1 MLNFEITEITELCE
15 EDFSRSNENIHIHLS
30 TDMPSLSEKIISC
43 NYMQMICVVS
53 GEATYEFEH
62 ADYVAKKGDLLFIN
76 ADVPYRFTALNDGES
91 FLCYNMMINNGVLTR
106 EPTVSYPHRLLA
118 GSFAFYLLRDREN
131 NPQIF
136 FNFSKITNST
146 YGEFFNKMYL
156 EYNEAKN
163 GYRDVLMAYFTLIT
177 ITATRQNEVIGNS
190 NEKVYRNQAITF
202 VQEYINRCYCD
213 KNISASGL
221 ADLVYLDVD
230 YLGRIFK
237 KATGN
242 SITEA
247 LQKKRIERVCHLLT
261 TTDRAIN
268 DIADECGFTD
278 MHFFYKVFKRRMN
291 ILPGQYREKTRN

>member
-1 MLNFEITEITELCE
+1 MINFEITEITKLRE

-30 TDMPSLSEKIISC
+30 TDMPNYSEQIISC

-53 GEATYEFEH
+53 GAATYEFEK

-76 ADVPYRFTALNDGES
+76 ANVPYRFTELSEGEP
-91 FLCYNMMINNGVLTR
+91 FLCYNMMVNNGVLTR
-106 EPTVSYPHRLLA
+106 DPSVSYPHRLLS
-118 GSFAFYLLRDREN
+118 GSFAFYLLRDSTN
-131 NPQIF
+131 NPHIF
-136 FNFSKITNST
+136 FNFSKISNST

-177 ITATRQNEVIGNS
+177 ITATRQNDLIVNS
-190 NEKVYRNQAITF
+190 DEKVYRNQAITF
-202 VQEYINRCYCD
+202 IQEYINRCFCD
-213 KNISASGL
+213 HNISASGL

-237 KATGN
+237 KATGL

-268 DIADECGFTD
+268 DIASECGFSD

-291 ILPGQYREKTRN
+291 VLPGQYREKTKN